1 MVTNAAAFE
10 CVRDL
15 VLRRAS
21 IVLEADKDYL
31 LRARLEPVAREE
43 GLGGFE
49 ELVTELQHGA
59 SEHLQARVVDAMATH
74 ETRFFREP
82 PMFQALSEHVLPA
95 LFEARRTS
103 RQLRIWSAGCSTG
116 QEPYSVAMTV
126 CDHRPSD
133 GAWDISILA
142 TDLSEQ
148 AVDRVKSA
156 AYRAAEVDRGMPDR
170 YRQKYLTK
178 EGDEWIVGRELRTMI
193 AARTLN
199 LASPWPAL
207 PTMDVV
213 LLRNVLL
220 YLSSSTKRIILQR
233 LCSTL
238 APDGYLFLGSSESS
252 GHLDPRWE
260 PMRQGGV
267 VYYRPRSKELRK

>member
-1 MVTNAAAFE
+1 MVTATAFE

-15 VLRRAS
+15 VLRRAA
-21 IVLEADKDYL
+21 IVLDSDKDYL

-49 ELVTELQHGA
+49 ELVALLQHGA
-59 SEHLQARVVDAMATH
+59 SERLEARVVDAMATH

-82 PMFQALSEHVLPA
+82 PMFQALTEHVLPT
-95 LFEARRTS
+95 LFAARQTG

-116 QEPYSVAMTV
+116 QEPYSVAMTLGE
-126 CDHRPSD
+126 HRPAD

-156 AYRAAEVDRGMPDR
+156 SYRQAEVDRGMPDR
-170 YRQKYLTK
+170 YRQKYLTR
-178 EGDEWIVGRELRTMI
+178 EGDQWIVGRELRSMVT
-193 AARTLN
+193 ARTLN
-199 LASPWPAL
+199 LAAPWPAL
-207 PTMDVV
+207 PTMDIV
-213 LLRNVLL
+213 LLRNVLM

-252 GHLDPRWE
+252 AHLDPRWE
-260 PMRQGGV
+260 PMRLGGV
-267 VYYRPRSKELRK
+267 VYYRPRKEHRQ